1 MKGEGHENIRREIRL
16 VERKTFKP
24 TMNTQEAYVAQARAR
39 IEEIRE
45 GAEHAEKEK
54 EEAPEVIRNDMEECA
69 VNINGH
75 LGIAEAQLDELA
87 HAGVNEWTAMRE
99 EVDRA
104 IGEAQV
110 ELERAHELL
119 SNPYAR
125 VRKPGLF
132 PREVKRGE

>member
-1 MKGEGHENIRREIRL
+1 MT
-16 VERKTFKP
+16 ERKNFGL
-24 TMNTQEAYVAQARAR
+24 TMKTQEAYVAQARAR
-39 IEEIRE
+39 IDEIRE
-45 GAEHAEKEK
+45 GAVHVEEQKA
-54 EEAPEVIRNDMEECA
+54 EAPEVIRKDMEECA

-75 LGIAEAQLDELA
+75 LGIAESQLDELA
-87 HAGVNEWTAMRE
+87 HAGVNEWGIMRE

-125 VRKPGLF
+125 VRTPGLF
-132 PREVKRGE
+132 PRQVKKGE

>member
-1 MKGEGHENIRREIRL
+1 MVKVTRTHGGKDVAKRETSKL
-16 VERKTFKP
+16 
-24 TMNTQEAYVAQARAR
+24 TMNTQETYVAQAQAR
-39 IEEIRE
+39 IDEIME
-45 GAEHAEKEK
+45 GAKHVEEQKA
-54 EEAPEVIRNDMEECA
+54 EAPEMIRKEMEECA

-75 LGIAEAQLDELA
+75 LGIAEGQLDELA
-87 HAGVNEWTAMRE
+87 HAGVNEWTVMRV

-104 IGEAQV
+104 IGEAQA

-132 PREVKRGE
+132 PRQVKRGE